1 MRSLNKIFTV
11 FSAALLLVSST
22 VITNNVATADNQ
34 PTQWGYTGHNS
45 PENWGSLSPNYQMCN
60 IGKNQ
65 SPINITTSLDANL
78 PSIRFNYKTSPS
90 EIINNG
96 KTIQVNVEPGSN
108 IVVDGVTYALK
119 QYHFHTPSENHI
131 AGKSFPLEAHFVHAD
146 ANGNLAVVAV
156 MFEEG
161 KANDQLA
168 KIWSNLPMKAGENNA
183 LKAEVKDIH
192 SFLPQ
197 TPEYYR
203 FNGSLT
209 TPPCS
214 EGVKWMVMKEPLTV
228 SQQQVEKFSLAVNG
242 TNNRPIQPQNA
253 RMIIR

>member
-1 MRSLNKIFTV
+1 MRSLNKITV
-11 FSAALLLVSST
+11 FSAALLLVSGT
-22 VITNNVATADNQ
+22 VITNNIATADNK
-34 PTQWGYTGHNS
+34 PTQWGYTGHNG

-65 SPINITTSLDANL
+65 SPINITTSVDANL
-78 PSIRFNYKTSPS
+78 PPIGFNYKTPPS

-96 KTIQVNVEPGSN
+96 KTIQVNVEPGSS

-131 AGKSFPLEAHFVHAD
+131 AGKDFPLEAHFVHAD

-161 KANDQLA
+161 KANAQLA
-168 KIWSNLPMKAGENNA
+168 KIWEKMPMKADENNA
-183 LKAEVKDIH
+183 LKGEVKNIR

-197 TPEYYR
+197 KQDYYR

-228 SQQQVEKFSLAVNG
+228 SKQQVKKFSQAVNG

-253 RMIIR
+253 RMVIK

>member
-1 MRSLNKIFTV
+1 MRSLNKITV
-11 FSAALLLVSST
+11 FSAALLLVSGT
-22 VITNNVATADNQ
+22 VITNNVAIADNQ
-34 PTQWGYTGHNS
+34 PTQWGYTGHNG
-45 PENWGSLSPNYQMCN
+45 PENWGTLSPDYQMCN

-65 SPINITTSLDANL
+65 SPINITTSVDANL
-78 PSIRFNYKTSPS
+78 PAIKFNYKTPPS
-90 EIINNG
+90 QIINNG
-96 KTIQVNVEPGSN
+96 KTIQVNVKPGSS
-108 IVVDGVTYALK
+108 IVVDGVTYELK

-161 KANDQLA
+161 KANAQLA
-168 KIWSNLPMKAGENNA
+168 KIWSNMPMKAGENSS
-183 LKAEVKDIH
+183 LKAEVKDFH

-197 TPEYYR
+197 KQEYYR
-203 FNGSLT
+203 FSGSLT

-228 SQQQVEKFSLAVNG
+228 SKQQVEKFSQAVNG
-242 TNNRPIQPQNA
+242 INNRPIQPQNA
-253 RMIIR
+253 RIIIR

>member
-1 MRSLNKIFTV
+1 MRSLNKITV
-11 FSAALLLVSST
+11 FSAALLLVSGT
-22 VITNNVATADNQ
+22 VITNDIATADNQ
-34 PTQWGYTGHNS
+34 STQWGYTGHNG

-65 SPINITTSLDANL
+65 SPINISTSLDANL
-78 PSIRFNYKTSPS
+78 PSIGFNYKTPPS
-90 EIINNG
+90 EILNNG
-96 KTIQVNVEPGSN
+96 KTIQVNVEPGSS

-131 AGKSFPLEAHFVHAD
+131 AGKDFPLEAHFVHAD
-146 ANGNLAVVAV
+146 AKGNLAVVAV
-156 MFEEG
+156 MYEEG
-161 KANDQLA
+161 KANAQLA
-168 KIWSNLPMKAGENNA
+168 EIWEKMPMKADENNT
-183 LKAEVKDIH
+183 LKGEVKDIH
-192 SFLPQ
+192 SLLPQ
-197 TPEYYR
+197 KLEYYR

-228 SQQQVEKFSLAVNG
+228 SKQQVEKFSQAVNG

-253 RMIIR
+253 RMVIR